1 MNRDDFRS
9 SRILIF
15 TIVIFASIGLYA
27 FKLFSMQIL
36 QGDLYR
42 KQSQNISQRAKKI
55 PAQRGEIFDRNGN
68 VPMVLNIDSFAV
80 DITPGAIPQEQ
91 ISNVFSKI
99 SGILNISE
107 ASLEK
112 KIPASIRRS
121 FQTIEIKGNVPYE
134 LITEIAEKSD
144 ELPGV
149 SWRSKPIRNYVETGS
164 ISHVLG
170 YIGDITRD
178 ELKIFYNK
186 GYTTN
191 SSIGK
196 AGIEK
201 QYDEILRGVDGYEYR
216 TVDVKGKYIE
226 NSTTIKAPEMGKNLV
241 LTIDRKI
248 QQLAEEALGKRIGSA
263 VVLKPSTGEILAM
276 VSYPSYDPNLFNLDN
291 SSEEYQ
297 RLLND
302 KDNPLLNRAV
312 NASYPPASTFKVI
325 MTTALLQENA
335 ISQDKKI
342 LCEGEI
348 EYGDRIFRCHIRKP
362 GHGPLDLKN
371 ALAQSCDV
379 YFWIAGRDNLGVD
392 RITSYAQEFGFGK
405 SAQIDLPSQTEGLV
419 PTPQW
424 KERRFHERWLGGDTM
439 NISIG
444 QGNLLASPLQ
454 LADMVAMVVNSGTIY
469 KPHLL
474 KEVRDPTTSAVI
486 SINTPEQLFKS
497 NISPEVFAQVRENM
511 RYVITNGT
519 AQLPMNN
526 KVVQLAGKTGTA
538 EVGLVDHWHSWMVAY
553 GPYNAPPEDAVVV
566 VVMVEAS
573 NPWEW
578 WAPYATNIIMQ
589 GIFADQTY
597 EESSEALGFKYLT
610 SHPRGRVE

>member
-80 DITPGAIPQEQ
+80 DITTGAIPQEQ